1 MLPKNNAGPDGERPR
16 AALKA
21 ARERG
26 VRLGNPKKRDIFGD
40 VARERA
46 HVQSA
51 EVRRSKALAR
61 AKALAPTIRKLRA
74 DGITSANG
82 LANAL
87 NRKSL
92 RSLN

>member
-61 AKALAPTIRKLRA
+61 AIRKLRA

-82 LANAL
+82 LVNAL